1 MSYINPS
8 YLKGANPF
16 AETGL
21 TFGLILEEFV
31 FRCLSLFFVFFIFFY
46 FGFVCFVFCFC
57 LFVCFV
63 FVCLF
68 VLFLFVCLFCLYD
81 CRLLL
86 CIWVFFALR
95 QFW

>member
-1 MSYINPS
+1 MSYINRS

-31 FRCLSLFFVFFIFFY
+31 FRCLSLFFVFFYFFL
-46 FGFVCFVFCFC
+46 FWFC
-57 LFVCFV
+57 LFCF
-63 FVCLF
+63 
-68 VLFLFVCLFCLYD
+68 LFLFVCLFCLYD

-86 CIWVFFALR
+86 CIWVFLVLR

>member
-1 MSYINPS
+1 MSYINRS

-31 FRCLSLFFVFFIFFY
+31 FRCLSLFFVFFYFFL
-46 FGFVCFVFCFC
+46 FWFC
-57 LFVCFV
+57 LFCF
-63 FVCLF
+63 
-68 VLFLFVCLFCLYD
+68 LFLFVCLFCLYD

-86 CIWVFFALR
+86 CIWVFFVLQ

>member
-1 MSYINPS
+1 MSYINRS

-46 FGFVCFVFCFC
+46 FGFVKNKT
-57 LFVCFV
+57 
-63 FVCLF
+63 
-68 VLFLFVCLFCLYD
+68 
-81 CRLLL
+81 RH
-86 CIWVFFALR
+86 
-95 QFW
+95 